1 MRAPRALATVR
12 VKRKGC
18 DDPRS
23 RSVFKTQATTVYH
36 TLQLVLL
43 PSTKNIKKIFL
54 GNIQGRLTEVRN
66 RNYHPDS
73 DAMKT
78 AEKRFNTAQDD
89 FQQADAER
97 AEASEAYET
106 VKRLLDSCEAFI
118 AQHELTPREAA

>member
-1 MRAPRALATVR
+1 MQTYNPEKLAQL
-12 VKRKGC
+12 RK
-18 DDPRS
+18 D
-23 RSVFKTQATTVYH
+23 TTTAYGYLRQCNENVND
-36 TLQLVLL
+36 TRKQRD
-43 PSTKNIKKIFL
+43 NAR
-54 GNIQGRLTEVRN
+54 GRLTEVRN

-97 AEASEAYET
+97 AEASEAFET

-118 AQHELTPREAA
+118 AQHELTPRLHNECCKRYPKGG